1 MSKLAKMAKMGL
13 FSRFTT
19 PKSIPPIEEKVVIFD
34 RKYTTIVDFPSTTD
48 DIKKVLWLHEHAFR
62 KSVDMQIVDGKVYMA
77 FEDDSDALIFRIK
90 FL

>member
-1 MSKLAKMAKMGL
+1 MAKMGL

-34 RKYTTIVDFPSTTD
+34 RKYTTVVDFPSTAD

-62 KSVDMQIVDGKVYMA
+62 KSVDMQIVNGKVYMA

>member
-1 MSKLAKMAKMGL
+1 MVKMVHL
-13 FSRFTT
+13 QNT
-19 PKSIPPIEEKVVIFD
+19 PVFD
-34 RKYTTIVDFPSTTD
+34 KKYTTVVDFPSTAD
-48 DIKKVLWLHEHAFR
+48 DIEKILWLHEHAAR

>member
-1 MSKLAKMAKMGL
+1 MAKMGL

-19 PKSIPPIEEKVVIFD
+19 PKQSLPIVDNEVVVFD
-34 RKYTTIVDFPSTTD
+34 KKYTTVVDFPSTAD
-48 DIKKVLWLHEHAFR
+48 DIEKILWVHSHAYR
-62 KSVDMQIVDGKVYMA
+62 KSVDMQVVNGKVYMA